1 MFLITYCILDDVSC
15 FVQKKR
21 HPHKIKR
28 EEESF
33 PYLEDTPIE
42 KRCQNWPDQKR
53 EPLGM
58 QWTFQA

>member
-1 MFLITYCILDDVSC
+1 LDDVSY

-21 HPHKIKR
+21 HPHKIKQ

-42 KRCQNWPDQKR
+42 KRCQNSPDQKL
-53 EPLGM
+53 EPLGV